1 MIGKNT
7 LKPRLAKRSKAD
19 RRGGRDRVAGKL
31 HNVPD
36 LPQHYLPRS
45 TYIDALKRALSSGA
59 DSPLALTAVRRIGMQ
74 GTGGI
79 GKSVLAAALIQDDDV
94 RRMFPDGLYWVVVGQ
109 TPNLLDLQNQ
119 LLRQLV
125 PMTALFATTSEA
137 KTALREALEPL
148 RALIVL
154 DDIWTAAAVDALCI
168 STADCRF
175 LITTRNN
182 DVLIAAGALE
192 HSVDVLL
199 PSEALAMLGD
209 WAGTA
214 AVDLFA
220 VEAAEIAAK
229 CGFLPLA
236 IASIGAIIRQRPT
249 AWHDVLERLR
259 RTDLDR
265 FARAF
270 PGYPYP
276 HLLRA
281 IEVSIDA
288 LDPEDRECYLDLA
301 VFPEDYPVP
310 EMPLCALWSLDS
322 LDTRDCMARL
332 ASRSL
337 ATLLVNDGGDGYA
350 LVLHD
355 LRRDVIRKKRAQEL
369 PALHERLAR
378 CWQPFPEPGD
388 SYSWRFFALH
398 LIGAGEEK
406 RLKHCLTDFRY
417 IASKLKETGPIALI
431 GDYDFVLDDHD
442 LRTIKSALVLSSPA
456 LTDERQLASQLM
468 GRLLDIPSPVFQ
480 TLVAQAADATQTWL
494 KPLTASLIRPGG
506 ALVRILAGHLDE
518 VMCVAITADQ
528 RHIISGSEDGG
539 LIVWD
544 LADGRLV
551 RNLIGHTQGITS
563 IAAAPDGQRVVSSS
577 FDGSIHVWDIASGEV
592 SVLKGHRDM
601 VTAVSVTCD
610 GRFALSA
617 SLDHTVRKWD
627 LTTRQTIRG
636 MKNTTSD
643 ILSIAVMA
651 DGRHSVLMSR
661 EGELFVWDIDD
672 HTIVRSFRTGQHQ
685 NNASHCA
692 AMPDGRHVI
701 LSSEN
706 VLEVWDSSTG
716 KLAKRFG
723 YHRQSINS
731 LAVSGDGA
739 HVISASQ
746 GPSRQGTLWLWD
758 LASGQMLREYQSSSI
773 VWCVAVTADAR
784 YAVAGMGDR
793 TLRLWDIGIRDST
806 PTPGHVT
813 SPFREISATPD
824 GRSILTVSNDDM
836 LGMYDALTGDLRR
849 TFNAEAYLAESVVIV
864 PDGRHAVT
872 AHPLDC
878 TIRIIDLQIW

>member
-1 MIGKNT
+1 MPRHEFNPATKDALSKRVGLRCSNPDCRQLTSGPKDDSASAINIGVAAHVHAASPGGPRYDAGMSRAERSAAANGIWLCQSCGKLVDSDRSRFPAELLRNWKNRAEDAAR
-7 LKPRLAKRSKAD
+7 KEIEGRSAPRTH
-19 RRGGRDRVAGKL
+19 RGAGTL

-45 TYIDALKRALSSGA
+45 TYIDALKRALSSGT
-59 DSPLALTAVRRIGMQ
+59 DSPLALTAVGRIGMQ
-74 GTGGI
+74 GMGGI
-79 GKSVLAAALIQDDDV
+79 GKSVLAAAVIQDDGV
-94 RRMFPDGLYWVVVGQ
+94 RRMFPDGIHWVVVGQ
-109 TPNLLDLQNQ
+109 APNLLDLQNQ

-125 PMTALFATTSEA
+125 PTTAPSATIGEA
-137 KTALREALEPL
+137 KTALREALEPR
-148 RALIVL
+148 RALVVL

-192 HSVDVLL
+192 HSVDVLS
-199 PSEALAMLGD
+199 PSEALALLGD

-214 AVDLFA
+214 AVEQF
-220 VEAAEIAAK
+220 AAEATEISAK

-265 FARAF
+265 IGRAF

-288 LDPEDRECYLDLA
+288 LDPEDRERYLDLA
-301 VFPEDYPVP
+301 IFPEDYPVP
-310 EMPLCALWSLDS
+310 EMPLRALWRLDS

-337 ATLLVNDGGDGYA
+337 ATLLVNDGGDGYV

-355 LRRDVIRKKRAQEL
+355 LRRDVIRKKRMYEL

-388 SYSWRFFALH
+388 SYCWRFFALH

-406 RLKHCLTDFRY
+406 RLKRCLTDFRY
-417 IASKLKETGPIALI
+417 IASKLKEAGPIALI
-431 GDYDFVLDDHD
+431 GDFDFVLDDHD

-456 LTDERQLASQLM
+456 LTDERQLASQLI

-480 TLVAQAADATQTWL
+480 TLVAHAADATQTWL

-528 RHIISGSEDGG
+528 RHIISGSEDGA

-551 RNLIGHTQGITS
+551 RNLIGHTDGITS
-563 IAAAPDGQRVVSSS
+563 IAAASDGQRVVSSS
-577 FDGSIHVWDIASGEV
+577 LDGSIHVWDIASGEV
-592 SVLKGHRDM
+592 SVLKGHRDV
-601 VTAVSVTCD
+601 VTAVSVTRD

-627 LTTRQTIRG
+627 LTTRQAIRG
-636 MKNTTSD
+636 MKNTAAD

-661 EGELFVWDIDD
+661 EG
-672 HTIVRSFRTGQHQ
+672 
-685 NNASHCA
+685 
-692 AMPDGRHVI
+692 
-701 LSSEN
+701 
-706 VLEVWDSSTG
+706 
-716 KLAKRFG
+716 
-723 YHRQSINS
+723 
-731 LAVSGDGA
+731 
-739 HVISASQ
+739 
-746 GPSRQGTLWLWD
+746 
-758 LASGQMLREYQSSSI
+758 
-773 VWCVAVTADAR
+773 
-784 YAVAGMGDR
+784 
-793 TLRLWDIGIRDST
+793 
-806 PTPGHVT
+806 
-813 SPFREISATPD
+813 
-824 GRSILTVSNDDM
+824 
-836 LGMYDALTGDLRR
+836 
-849 TFNAEAYLAESVVIV
+849 
-864 PDGRHAVT
+864 
-872 AHPLDC
+872 
-878 TIRIIDLQIW
+878 